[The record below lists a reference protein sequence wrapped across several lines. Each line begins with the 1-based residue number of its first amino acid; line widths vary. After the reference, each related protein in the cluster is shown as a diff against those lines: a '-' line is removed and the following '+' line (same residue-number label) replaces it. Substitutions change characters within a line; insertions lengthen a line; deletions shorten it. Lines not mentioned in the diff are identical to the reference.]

1 MMFLTSIAEKKAK
14 ETQIDCFADKSV
26 TVIFGRWINSSD
38 GSPRL
43 TQRDRPEQRE
53 IALNPG
59 ELPECWLCEGA
70 NEKYVC

>member
-1 MMFLTSIAEKKAK
+1 MIFLTSTAEEKVK

-43 TQRDRPEQRE
+43 TLRDRPETQE
-53 IALNPG
+53 IALSPG
-59 ELPECWLCEGA
+59 ELQECRLCGGA
-70 NEKYVC
+70 DEKYAC